1 MKKFDLRTPIIYVLT
16 FIIIILLIVMK
27 KMDDDKKEQVLE
39 EKMAVVEKK
48 RKEKEELD
56 ITFPQKPKP
65 NIKGIIGLVIDDF
78 GYRNDEISDGF
89 LELDARLTYA
99 VFQGIGIVHHLDKK
113 LLSQDMR
120 LLYTC
125 QWKIQ
130 ERLMV
135 KKNLF

>member
-1 MKKFDLRTPIIYVLT
+1 MLDLLLKKFLREFVL
-16 FIIIILLIVMK
+16 LK
-27 KMDDDKKEQVLE
+27 NYESKSSLE
-39 EKMAVVEKK
+39 RKLRALQ
-48 RKEKEELD
+48 KEKEDLD
-56 ITFPQKPKP
+56 VTFPQKPEP
-65 NIKGIIGLVIDDF
+65 SIKGIIGLVIDDF

-99 VFQGIGIVHHLDKK
+99 VTQGIGIVHLLDKK
-113 LLSQDMR
+113 LLSQDMKS
-120 LLYTC
+120 LYTC